1 MVRARERKFTPRS
14 ASPHRPPIPRRSGER
29 LIRTRDRPR
38 PPTGAGLRSDPWP
51 TPIRIEK
58 SESEDPQ
65 RDKWAEQLLRSLDV
79 APEDTPVVIWHGEKV
94 LRNPT
99 NAELARIVGLP
110 VPDSVPDAD
119 AATVSA
125 RL

>member
-1 MVRARERKFTPRS
+1 MRTAQRS
-14 ASPHRPPIPRRSGER
+14 PADAHP
-29 LIRTRDRPR
+29 DR
-38 PPTGAGLRSDPWP
+38 
-51 TPIRIEK
+51 K

-65 RDKWAEQLLRSLDV
+65 RDKRAEQLLRSLDV

-110 VPDSVPDAD
+110 VPDSVPDAAKD
-119 AATVSA
+119 VCNLVVVGAGPAGLAASV
-125 RL
+125 